1 MKNSVQGRKRQ
12 KKVKK
17 RACKRKR
24 KKKKEKE
31 RKKEEDESMQGRKRV
46 WECNKIQFFALA
58 FLLQRTVIDDCTL

>member
-1 MKNSVQGRKRQ
+1 MQE
-12 KKVKK
+12 KK
-17 RACKRKR
+17 

-58 FLLQRTVIDDCTL
+58 FLLQRTVIDDCTLQ